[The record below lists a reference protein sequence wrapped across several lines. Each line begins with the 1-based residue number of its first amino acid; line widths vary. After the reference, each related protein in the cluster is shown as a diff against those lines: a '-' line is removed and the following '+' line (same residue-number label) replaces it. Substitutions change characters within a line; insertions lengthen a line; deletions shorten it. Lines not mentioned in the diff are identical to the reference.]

1 MTDSAISL
9 SIERLSTAERVADA
23 LREQLLSGAIA
34 PGTPIRDVE
43 LSARAGVSRT
53 TVREALAVLAR
64 EGLLTHSLHRGM
76 EVARL
81 ACADVRDIYAARQV
95 IERVA
100 VESLIAVPE
109 GNLDGLERALHDMNK
124 ATARRNGRQV
134 VEADVAFHTA
144 LVATLG
150 NRRLRTAVVG
160 ALMELRLVLSV
171 TDRANDDLDD
181 QLRQHRELLEL
192 FRKRSPESI
201 TVLEE
206 HLRDS
211 ETMVCA
217 AIEATDHQEGG
228 LPGRPLTSLR
238 ETGDEQSPPASRIR
252 DRQER

>member
-1 MTDSAISL
+1 MSL

-34 PGTPIRDVE
+34 PGTPMRDVD
-43 LSARAGVSRT
+43 LSARVGVSRT

-81 ACADVRDIYAARQV
+81 APADVRDIYAARRV
-95 IERVA
+95 IERA
-100 VESLIAVPE
+100 AAESLVANSAGSLE
-109 GNLDGLERALHDMNK
+109 ELERAFHDMTE
-124 ATARRNGRQV
+124 ATARRDRRRV

-150 NRRLRTAVVG
+150 IRRLRTAIVG

-181 QLRQHRELLEL
+181 QLRQHRKLLQLLRE
-192 FRKRSPESI
+192 RSPEAV
-201 TVLEE
+201 TALEE
-206 HLRDS
+206 HLLHS
-211 ETMVCA
+211 EEMVCA
-217 AIEATDHQEGG
+217 AVAAAEHQEGG
-228 LPGRPLTSLR
+228 RHGRPLASFR
-238 ETGDEQSPPASRIR
+238 ETGDEQLPREPEGR
-252 DRQER
+252 DRPDR

>member
-1 MTDSAISL
+1 MSL

-34 PGTPIRDVE
+34 PGTPMRDAD
-43 LSARAGVSRT
+43 LSARVGVSRT
-53 TVREALAVLAR
+53 TVREALAALAR

-76 EVARL
+76 EVVRL
-81 ACADVRDIYAARQV
+81 ACADVRDIYAARRV

-100 VESLIAVPE
+100 AESLIASPE
-109 GNLDGLERALHDMNK
+109 GSLDGLERALHDM
-124 ATARRNGRQV
+124 AEASARRNPRQV

-144 LVATLG
+144 LVEAFG
-150 NRRLRTAVVG
+150 NRRLRTAIVG

-192 FRKRSPESI
+192 FRERRPE
-201 TVLEE
+201 VVAALEQ
-206 HLRDS
+206 HLLNS

-217 AIEATDHQEGG
+217 AIEANDHQGG
-228 LPGRPLTSLR
+228 RLHGRPLTSLS
-238 ETGDEQSPPASRIR
+238 ETGGEQSPPESGVPDCR
-252 DRQER
+252 ER

>member
-1 MTDSAISL
+1 MSL

-34 PGTPIRDVE
+34 PGTPMRDVE
-43 LSARAGVSRT
+43 LSARVGVSRT
-53 TVREALAVLAR
+53 TVREALSVLAR

-81 ACADVRDIYAARQV
+81 ACADVRDIYAARRV

-100 VESLIAVPE
+100 AESLVAAPE
-109 GNLDGLERALHDMNK
+109 GNLDGLERALRDMTE
-124 ATARRNGRQV
+124 ATARRNRRQV

-144 LVATLG
+144 LVAALG
-150 NRRLRTAVVG
+150 NRRLRTAIVG

-181 QLRQHRELLEL
+181 QLRQHRELLEF
-192 FRKRSPESI
+192 FRERRPEA
-201 TVLEE
+201 VAALEE
-206 HLRDS
+206 HLLDS

-228 LPGRPLTSLR
+228 LPGRPPTSLR
-238 ETGDEQSPPASRIR
+238 ETGEEQSPPGSGVRNHR
-252 DRQER
+252 ER

>member
-1 MTDSAISL
+1 MSL

-34 PGTPIRDVE
+34 PGTPMRDID

-64 EGLLTHSLHRGM
+64 EGLLTHSLHRGV

-81 ACADVRDIYAARQV
+81 ASADVRDIYAARRV
-95 IERVA
+95 IERAA
-100 VESLIAVPE
+100 VESLLAAPGGRLE
-109 GNLDGLERALHDMNK
+109 ELERAMHDMTE
-124 ATARRNGRQV
+124 ATARRDRRRV

-150 NRRLRTAVVG
+150 IRRLRTAISG

-192 FRKRSPESI
+192 LRERSPEAV
-201 TVLEE
+201 TALEE
-206 HLRDS
+206 HLLHS
-211 ETMVCA
+211 VEMVCA
-217 AIEATDHQEGG
+217 AVEATDHREGG
-228 LPGRPLTSLR
+228 LQGRPPVSFA
-238 ETGDEQSPPASRIR
+238 ETGDERSPPERGVR
-252 DRQER
+252 DRPNG